1 MSRKNS
7 SSQIEEQLKKL
18 KDIAYLNKEIDELKK
33 QLISKDK
40 EIATL
45 KAKLAQSSDE
55 SDGEVSN
62 LSSSSEETIARTQ
75 LALLEQKAMIQPL
88 SLEEVRIY
96 DLLVKNLRLSTEQAT
111 STTRVLPAGTSKDE
125 LLKLAQANVKEED
138 E

>member
-40 EIATL
+40 EIAAL
-45 KAKLAQSSDE
+45 KAKAVQSNGE
-55 SDGEVSN
+55 SDGDVSN
-62 LSSSSEETIARTQ
+62 LSSSSEEVIARTQ

-96 DLLVKNLRLSTEQAT
+96 DLLVKNLRLSTDQAT
-111 STTRVLPAGTSKDE
+111 NTTKVLPVGTSKDD
-125 LLKLAQANVKEED
+125 LLKLAQANVKEND

>member
-45 KAKLAQSSDE
+45 KAKLVQYSDE